1 MLWHRACHRERH
13 SQVDNTGTSAR
24 TKRGAIMTYLIIP
37 LDAALYW
44 QAGNIAMMI
53 AWCIFGVL
61 VGIRYGKR
69 KDWT

>member
-1 MLWHRACHRERH
+1 
-13 SQVDNTGTSAR
+13 
-24 TKRGAIMTYLIIP
+24 MTYLIIP